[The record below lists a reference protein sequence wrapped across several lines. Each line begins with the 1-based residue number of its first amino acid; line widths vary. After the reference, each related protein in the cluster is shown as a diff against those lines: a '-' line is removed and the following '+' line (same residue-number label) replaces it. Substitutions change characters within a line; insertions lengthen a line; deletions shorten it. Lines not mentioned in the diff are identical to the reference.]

1 MQTSPFKEQQQ
12 HCAPGSGRTVTVFV
26 LPPRTVWCGAVIF
39 LFVLGLSCATPVGIV
54 LSFFFFFSDMFVDA
68 VTVMSSESMKCLSG
82 VCVCSLVCLSLALF
96 SSHLQKKKKENA
108 PDVKLL
114 KAESSGRRLRNSR
127 YCNYSFYF
135 SWKVVIPSMSYHHLC
150 SSMSGVLPTWPP
162 APMAKDFEYVK
173 ATC

>member
-1 MQTSPFKEQQQ
+1 MCAGKRANCNSFCFAASDSLVRRSDFSLCAWPVVCDTSG
-12 HCAPGSGRTVTVFV
+12 HCSLV
-26 LPPRTVWCGAVIF
+26 
-39 LFVLGLSCATPVGIV
+39 
-54 LSFFFFFSDMFVDA
+54 FFFSDMFVDA